1 MRWHHLLSKPEARSP
16 KPGRPGPESGVR
28 NLKPE
33 TLAASPHLW
42 NVDTLNHHAMPD
54 PFRFSLDALQV
65 FESAARLG
73 SFKAAAAELSVTPTA
88 VSHRIRALEEALGCA
103 LFHRQVR
110 AITLTPEGE
119 QLQAGVSRGL
129 QEIAACV
136 DRIRHPLRQT
146 VTVSMTPEFAAQWL
160 VPRLAHFQGQHPD
173 IALHVHASYET
184 ADLDAGVADLA
195 IRYGQEP
202 LAGVEAIPLFRER
215 FGPVA
220 SPVLC
225 RQLGPDPRTWP
236 LIWLTWY
243 RPAHRVFDW
252 PAWAEAAGLP
262 ADALTPG
269 NRYSD
274 GTLAVQAAVAGQGVA
289 LLGLPLLTRELET
302 GLLEVLPGPVLEG
315 YCYHV
320 CAPVRRAG
328 TPAMQKVRAWIEA
341 EAQFS

>member
-1 MRWHHLLSKPEARSP
+1 MASSAFEARSP

-160 VPRLAHFQGQHPD
+160 VPRLARFQG
-173 IALHVHASYET
+173 
-184 ADLDAGVADLA
+184 
-195 IRYGQEP
+195 
-202 LAGVEAIPLFRER
+202 
-215 FGPVA
+215 
-220 SPVLC
+220 
-225 RQLGPDPRTWP
+225 
-236 LIWLTWY
+236 
-243 RPAHRVFDW
+243 
-252 PAWAEAAGLP
+252 
-262 ADALTPG
+262 
-269 NRYSD
+269 
-274 GTLAVQAAVAGQGVA
+274 
-289 LLGLPLLTRELET
+289 
-302 GLLEVLPGPVLEG
+302 
-315 YCYHV
+315 
-320 CAPVRRAG
+320 
-328 TPAMQKVRAWIEA
+328 
-341 EAQFS
+341 